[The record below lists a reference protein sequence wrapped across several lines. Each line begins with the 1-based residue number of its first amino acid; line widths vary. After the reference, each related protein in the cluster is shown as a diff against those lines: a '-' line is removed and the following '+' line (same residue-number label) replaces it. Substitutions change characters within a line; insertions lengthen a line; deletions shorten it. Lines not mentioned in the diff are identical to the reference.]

1 MTKKNR
7 QRFYSALTT
16 AAALIEQH
24 AGGGNE
30 PDDLD
35 EEDEKGID
43 EYQKATDRAAKLI
56 MTIAKRYES

>member
-1 MTKKNR
+1 MTQKNR
-7 QRFYSALTT
+7 QRLYCALTT

-24 AGGGNE
+24 AGCGHD
-30 PDDLD
+30 PDDLG
-35 EEDEKGID
+35 EEGEEGLC